1 MDVKK
6 WTALLTA
13 VRLGSF
19 SKAADEL
26 DYTQSGITHMM
37 NSLEEEVGFPL
48 LIRRWDGVRLSPE
61 GEQLLPAIQA
71 VVDSNNELLRQL
83 NVVSGSM
90 HEHLCIGT
98 YASISIHWLNSTVEQ
113 LHKEMPKVEFELR
126 IGSRQELTDWL
137 ANGTIQLAL
146 ADKLDVGGTQW
157 TPLYEDPLLAV
168 LPPNCAE
175 GKAAFR
181 PEDAEGLRML
191 SSSESARGGN
201 QFSELLPSDSGVHIK
216 TEDELVLLSMIRR
229 GVGFSIMSE
238 LCVRDRVEGLTV
250 LPLAEPSIRHLGV
263 TRKNGAE
270 KSSAAIKKLLQLLQ
284 QNLPG

>member
-1 MDVKK
+1 MDVKI

-61 GEQLLPAIQA
+61 GEMLLPAIQA

-83 NVVSGSM
+83 NVVGGSLQ
-90 HEHLCIGT
+90 EHLCIGT
-98 YASISIHWLNSTVEQ
+98 YASISIHWLSSAVEQ

-137 ANGTIQLAL
+137 ANGSIHLAL
-146 ADKLDVGGTQW
+146 ADKLDVPGTQW

-168 LPPNCAE
+168 LPPDYAK
-175 GKAAFR
+175 GKTVFS
-181 PEDAEGLRML
+181 PEDAEGLRLL

-201 QFSELLPSDSGVHIK
+201 KFTDLLPTGSGVHIK

-229 GVGFSIMSE
+229 GAGFSIMSE
-238 LCVRDRVEGLTV
+238 LCVRDRTEGLTV
-250 LPLAEPSIRHLGV
+250 LPLSEPTIRHLGV
-263 TRKNGAE
+263 THKNGAE
-270 KSSAAIKKLLQLLQ
+270 KSSTAIKKLIQLLQ
-284 QNLPG
+284 QNLP

>member
-61 GEQLLPAIQA
+61 GETLLPAIQA

-83 NVVSGSM
+83 NLVSGSM
-90 HEHLCIGT
+90 QEHLCIGT
-98 YASISIHWLNSTVEQ
+98 YASISIHWLSNAVEQ

-137 ANGTIQLAL
+137 ANGSIQLAL
-146 ADKLDVGGTQW
+146 ADKLDVPGTQW

-168 LPPNCAE
+168 LPASYGE
-175 GKAAFR
+175 GKSVFD
-181 PEDAEGLRML
+181 PEDVGELRLL

-201 QFSELLPSDSGVHIK
+201 KIATLLPSVSGVHIK

-229 GVGFSIMSE
+229 GAGFSIMSE
-238 LCVRDRVEGLTV
+238 LCVRDRTDGLTV
-250 LPLAEPSIRHLGV
+250 LPLSEPTIRHLGV

-270 KSSAAIKKLLQLLQ
+270 KSSAAIKKLVQLLQ
-284 QNLPG
+284 QNLP

>member
-1 MDVKK
+1 MDAKK

-19 SKAADEL
+19 SKAAEEL

-61 GEQLLPAIQA
+61 GETLLPAIQA
-71 VVDSNNELLRQL
+71 VVDSNSELLRQL
-83 NVVSGSM
+83 NIVGGSLQ
-90 HEHLCIGT
+90 EHLCIGT
-98 YASISIHWLNSTVEQ
+98 YASISIHWLSSVVEQ

-137 ANGTIQLAL
+137 ANGSIQLAL
-146 ADKLDVGGTQW
+146 ADKLDVPGTQW

-175 GKAAFR
+175 GKTVFH
-181 PEDAEGLRML
+181 PEDAGDLRLL

-201 QFSELLPSDSGVHIK
+201 KFTALLPTDSGVHIK

-229 GVGFSIMSE
+229 GAGFSIMSE
-238 LCVRDRVEGLTV
+238 LCVRDRTEGLTV
-250 LPLAEPSIRHLGV
+250 LPLSEPTIRHLGV

-270 KSSAAIKKLLQLLQ
+270 KSSTAVKKLLHLLQ
-284 QNLPG
+284 QNLP